1 MTNSQK
7 AQEFEKRITKFGLD
21 VIRFCKAIPET
32 TITRP
37 IISQLLRSA
46 TSVGANYAEANN
58 AASKKDFANKIN
70 ICRKEAQESKYWLT
84 MCSEI
89 TDDLKREILLQENQE
104 LILIFNRIST
114 TMRNGK

>member
-7 AQEFEKRITKFGLD
+7 SLEFEHRITQFGLE
-21 VIRFCKAIPET
+21 VIRFCKTIPED
-32 TITRP
+32 TISRP
-37 IISQLLRSA
+37 IINQLVRSA
-46 TSVGANYAEANN
+46 TSIGANYAEANN

-70 ICRKEAQESKYWLT
+70 ICRKEAQETKHWLT

-89 TDDLKREILLQENQE
+89 TDNSAREILFQECHE
-104 LILIFNRIST
+104 LILIFNRISA